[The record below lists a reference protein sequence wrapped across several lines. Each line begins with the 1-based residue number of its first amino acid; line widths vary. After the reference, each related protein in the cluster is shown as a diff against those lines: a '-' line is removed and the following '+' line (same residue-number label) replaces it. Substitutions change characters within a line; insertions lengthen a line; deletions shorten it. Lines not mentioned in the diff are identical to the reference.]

1 MTSKVN
7 LKNPDFRWTSK
18 VLKICLIYFI
28 IIGVIFG
35 WYGYF
40 CLGDNYV
47 NELFMLRSSFD
58 GK

>member
-1 MTSKVN
+1 MN
-7 LKNPDFRWTSK
+7 LANPTPRRATK

-28 IIGVIFG
+28 TIGLLFG

-47 NELFMLRSSFD
+47 NELFMLRSSFE